1 MPFFLIVASE
11 ASAKLEKLFV
21 SSMFR
26 SIGAMRKKLA
36 IWGRAV
42 F

>member
-1 MPFFLIVASE
+1 MASE
-11 ASAKLEKLFV
+11 ASTKLEKLFV
-21 SSMFR
+21 SCMFR
-26 SIGAMRKKLA
+26 SIGAMRKKLV